1 MSNRAQSGAAVA
13 ATKASAGL
21 VGAEEGRGSIPASSQ
36 LVRLCLMLRTR
47 QEIASLLKKAEG
59 NLKKTQEIHREL
71 QSLMDYIESVL
82 TRKKPSLKHAPPR

>member
-1 MSNRAQSGAAVA
+1 
-13 ATKASAGL
+13 
-21 VGAEEGRGSIPASSQ
+21 
-36 LVRLCLMLRTR
+36 MLRTR

-71 QSLMDYIESVL
+71 QSLMDYIENLL